1 MLNVFIQ
8 GVSTGGPV
16 DTATIQKRQEFA
28 QRIGQKTDFGQA
40 PKGYVAGMGT
50 PARAR
55 AHTHGFGR
63 YLPMVL
69 ALWVCNGQ
77 GVGAVEQQQR
87 LHSRKRS
94 FRNDIYLLG
103 SISQFTR
110 I

>member
-1 MLNVFIQ
+1 
-8 GVSTGGPV
+8 
-16 DTATIQKRQEFA
+16 
-28 QRIGQKTDFGQA
+28 
-40 PKGYVAGMGT
+40 
-50 PARAR
+50 
-55 AHTHGFGR
+55 
-63 YLPMVL
+63 MVL